1 MGLLVININ
10 GMILLDDNWYIYIY
24 IFTTIVIGGI
34 SQLGSINGIDM
45 SGMIIGILIKWDDI
59 IIGE

>member
-10 GMILLDDNWYIYIY
+10 GMILLDDNWYIY

>member
-1 MGLLVININ
+1 
-10 GMILLDDNWYIYIY
+10 MIIGIYIY

-34 SQLGSINGIDM
+34 SQLGSITGIDM

>member
-10 GMILLDDNWYIYIY
+10 GMIPLDDNWCIYIY

-34 SQLGSINGIDM
+34 SQLGSFFMG
-45 SGMIIGILIKWDDI
+45 
-59 IIGE
+59 